1 MSPRDATVPLPEPQ
15 AVLPRRNTIMPQF
28 SAQQINAA
36 LDAWARTVLDK
47 ADERELAIVGL
58 ISHGDALAQ
67 RLVKRLGAAGCT
79 ARYGALDITLYRDD
93 LCHLRH
99 KPALRSSHLPFS
111 TDGMRLILVDDVLHT
126 GRTVRAALNAIFDY
140 GRPAAVEL
148 HCLVDRGGRELP
160 IEPHYAAFR
169 LTEPVSSVQVR
180 LEEVDGADEII
191 VNETT

>member
-1 MSPRDATVPLPEPQ
+1 MTLHQPPSGNARCLPAPFS
-15 AVLPRRNTIMPQF
+15 TTMPQY
-28 SAQQINAA
+28 SAQQIEDA
-36 LDAWARTVLDK
+36 LDTWTQAILTSG
-47 ADERELAIVGL
+47 DERPLAIVGL

-67 RLVKRLGAAGCT
+67 RLVRRLEAAGRA

-140 GRPAAVEL
+140 GRPARVEL

-160 IEPHYAAFR
+160 IEPNYAAIR
-169 LTEPVSSVQVR
+169 LVAPVSCVQVK
-180 LEEVDGADEII
+180 LAEVDGADEII
-191 VNETT
+191 INETT